1 MPTSP
6 SRARCGAARSAPR
19 LLLALPL
26 LLSGC
31 SGTPFGEAL
40 SRSFSGAAPA
50 EPPSAPAA
58 PAPRPASGG
67 GTPATPPTTPAT
79 PPKPPRPTAA
89 KPTAA
94 KPAATPSAT
103 PAAPPV
109 SGPPAAPAPYR
120 VTILLPQADPA
131 APAEVVTRALRAAGV
146 PFEVETIQRT
156 AGQPPSA
163 PGTAAPA
170 SVPATPTVRPAPPP
184 R

>member
-1 MPTSP
+1 MPP
-6 SRARCGAARSAPR
+6 SSLPARRSAARSAPR

-50 EPPSAPAA
+50 DPPSALAPTPVAPPPAA
-58 PAPRPASGG
+58 RPATGG
-67 GTPATPPTTPAT
+67 GTPATPAKPAT
-79 PPKPPRPTAA
+79 PTTAT
-89 KPTAA
+89 PTAA
-94 KPAATPSAT
+94 KPAAPPVS
-103 PAAPPV
+103 APPV
-109 SGPPAAPAPYR
+109 SAPAAPAPYR

-156 AGQPPSA
+156 AGQPPPA
-163 PGTAAPA
+163 PGTGSPGAAA
-170 SVPATPTVRPAPPP
+170 APATPTVRPAPPP